1 MPTGSRTAVRPTNG
15 DGTAGAV
22 RFGVDDRPV
31 AQVVGDIV
39 QNVNALA
46 RAEAR
51 LAVAEVVT
59 QTSARAKIAGKGAG
73 IAAAGGVIG
82 LLALGFLLASAAAAL
97 ALVVA
102 TWLAILIVGAVA
114 GIGAWIAISLGARHL
129 RRAFTSKDAAAP
141 QGARENT

>member
-1 MPTGSRTAVRPTNG
+1 MRLGI
-15 DGTAGAV
+15 DE
-22 RFGVDDRPV
+22 RPV
-31 AQVVGDIV
+31 TEVVGDIV
-39 QNVNALA
+39 QNVNSLA

-51 LAVAEVVT
+51 LAVAELT
-59 QTSARAKIAGKGAG
+59 NQASARAKVAGKGAG
-73 IAAAGGVIG
+73 IAAAGGVLA

-114 GIGAWIAISLGARHL
+114 GIAGWIAISLGARHL